1 MPPFHDSRPDA
12 LTGAIL
18 AVEGIRDAAVLLN
31 GPTGCKFFHGAVAEG
46 QLPRESSYDP
56 LRFIDEFYFGQPR
69 VPSTYL
75 DGDDYVFGAA
85 EKLRRILPV
94 VAGKGHR
101 LIAVVNTPG
110 AALIG
115 DDLERF
121 VRAADL
127 DVPCVSIESTGYSG
141 TMEDGFQEAV
151 VRVLEVLLGRSEHA
165 GPSEGAEDAEP
176 SDHAGTSAQAG
187 SPERAGPV
195 EHADP
200 TQHAGTSESV
210 EPSQPSV
217 ALVGVSLFQ
226 RFWEGDVAEL
236 RRLLG
241 LCGVRTAAVVCAGST
256 VADLRRLGRAHV
268 GAVVH
273 EDLADQ
279 LVPWLSEHAGLRI
292 VRTGDRPPAGLPGT
306 PIGFDGTEGWIRA
319 VCASVGADP
328 APAVAAVDEARR
340 RAAMHI
346 KRFNSLTGLPKGA
359 TFSVQAP
366 ASVARPLTTWLH
378 DYLGMI
384 PVDDGREE
392 SAVPAGLIAAVGTE
406 GTASGPVAD
415 VPAADVVLADGAT
428 IARLRAAG
436 STAAGVEIALP
447 SGGRIDVVPRCLL
460 GAQGA
465 LFLLESVLNALD
477 HDR

>member
-1 MPPFHDSRPDA
+1 MPPFRDSQPDA

-141 TMEDGFQEAV
+141 SMEDGFQEAV
-151 VRVLEVLLGRSEHA
+151 VRVLEALLERAES
-165 GPSEGAEDAEP
+165 AEDAGPAEHAEP
-176 SDHAGTSAQAG
+176 AQPSGPA
-187 SPERAGPV
+187 ERA
-195 EHADP
+195 
-200 TQHAGTSESV
+200 
-210 EPSQPSV
+210 EPAQPSV
-217 ALVGVSLFQ
+217 VLVGVSVFQ

-256 VADLRRLGRAHV
+256 VAGLRRLGRAHV

-273 EDLADQ
+273 EELADR
-279 LVPWLSEHAGLRI
+279 LAPWLAEHAGLRI
-292 VRTGDRPPAGLPGT
+292 VGTGDRPAAGLPGT
-306 PIGFDGTEGWIRA
+306 PIGFDGTERWVRS

-328 APAVAAVDEARR
+328 AAAVSAVDEARR

-346 KRFNSLTGLPKGA
+346 KRFNSLSGLPKGA

-384 PVDDGREE
+384 PVDDGAQG
-392 SAVPAGLIAAVGTE
+392 SAVPTGLIAAAMGPE
-406 GTASGPVAD
+406 GTAPGPLAD
-415 VPAADVVLADGAT
+415 VPLADVPVADVVLADGAT

-436 STAAGVEIALP
+436 STAVGVEIALP

>member
-1 MPPFHDSRPDA
+1 MPPFNESQPDA

-85 EKLRRILPV
+85 GKLRRILPV

-151 VRVLEVLLGRSEHA
+151 VRVLEALLGRSE
-165 GPSEGAEDAEP
+165 
-176 SDHAGTSAQAG
+176 QAG
-187 SPERAGPV
+187 SPERAGPA

-256 VADLRRLGRAHV
+256 VAELRRLGRAHV
-268 GAVVH
+268 AAVVH
-273 EDLADQ
+273 EELVDR
-279 LVPWLSEHAGLRI
+279 LVPWLSKHAGLRI
-292 VRTGDRPPAGLPGT
+292 VRTGDRPAAGLPGT

-328 APAVAAVDEARR
+328 APAVSAVDEARC

-359 TFSVQAP
+359 TFSVRAP

-384 PVDDGREE
+384 PVDDGGEG
-392 SAVPAGLIAAVGTE
+392 SAVPAGLVAAAGPE
-406 GTASGPVAD
+406 GTAPGPVAD
-415 VPAADVVLADGAT
+415 VPVADVVLADGAT

-465 LFLLESVLNALD
+465 LVLLEAVPNALD